1 MAGGDARLDLSRT
14 VGWFTAVRP
23 VTLDRAGPDGE
34 PAASPARRLREVK
47 ERLRAAAD
55 GGVGHA
61 AARWLDPGAPAVPE
75 ADLSFNYLGRVDPP
89 AGAPFRLAGGRSAT
103 GPLRHPS
110 APRPAALEL
119 NAWVV
124 DGRLRTLWTYDPGRL
139 HRDQVESLA
148 ARTLE
153 GVRVL
158 LGGGAEAPAPEEAV
172 AASDFPHAGLDQG
185 SLERLL
191 AKLGETS

>member
-1 MAGGDARLDLSRT
+1 
-14 VGWFTAVRP
+14 
-23 VTLDRAGPDGE
+23 
-34 PAASPARRLREVK
+34 
-47 ERLRAAAD
+47 
-55 GGVGHA
+55 VGHA
-61 AARWLDPGAPAVPE
+61 AARWLDPGAPALPQ

-110 APRPAALEL
+110 TPRPAALEL
-119 NAWVV
+119 NAWIV

-139 HRDQVESLA
+139 RRGEVESLA

-191 AKLGETS
+191 GKLGETS